1 MEDRKRMGSMTTDGA
16 SYEVKKFDNHPID
29 ERTKSVTIHREKV
42 EIGMLVTCCGHQ
54 NTKDRELKI

>member
-1 MEDRKRMGSMTTDGA
+1 MTTDGA
-16 SYEVKKFDNHPID
+16 TYEVKKFDSHSID

-42 EIGMLVTCCGHQ
+42 EIGMLVTCCDHQ